1 MSYNFWFKLVIKKEN
16 KDKLINYINDNGS
29 MNDIGYIGRFEFD
42 KYILDYLKSYH
53 SDEEIQKQIK
63 IHKKASIGYIF
74 YNEHVEEDNP
84 DTIGISFMAATRYMS
99 ELFRESESI
108 YKWFIEL
115 SNVTSSLLAY
125 IDFEHLG
132 YRIIFHKGK
141 EVNVQISYNEKEYS
155 CSGVE
160 QFCDIIDNFHKLA
173 NIYFNGQ

>member
-1 MSYNFWFKLVIKKEN
+1 
-16 KDKLINYINDNGS
+16 

-42 KYILDYLKSYH
+42 KYISEYLHSYH

-84 DTIGISFMAATRYMS
+84 DIIGISFMAATRYMS
-99 ELFRESESI
+99 ELFKESDSI

-115 SNVTSSLLAY
+115 SNVTSSLLTY

-141 EVNVQISYNEKEYS
+141 EVDVQIIYNEKEYS
-155 CSGVE
+155 YSCIK
-160 QFCDIIDNFHKLA
+160 QYRDIMDDFYKLT
-173 NIYFNGQ
+173 NIYSNGNKRSIT